1 MQRLARLAVCSLAL
15 LIVSATAT
23 SHASAGCCDLWDLL
37 GTDLVDVPRS
47 SNSQQVE
54 FKDFGI
60 VLEVRPVVNS
70 RAERPDFV
78 FILLDDAIYFDDGAS
93 GDPRWEQISE
103 REFRQLI
110 ADLEDAGFDLT
121 AEIVE
126 AELLLGV
133 VLFTY

>member
-15 LIVSATAT
+15 LIVSAAAT
-23 SHASAGCCDLWDLL
+23 SHANAGCCDLWDLL

-70 RAERPDFV
+70 RAKRPDFV
-78 FILLDDAIYFDDGAS
+78 FILLDDAIYFDDGA
-93 GDPRWEQISE
+93 GRDPRWEQISE
-103 REFRQLI
+103 REFRKLI
-110 ADLEDAGFDLT
+110 ADVEDAGFDLT